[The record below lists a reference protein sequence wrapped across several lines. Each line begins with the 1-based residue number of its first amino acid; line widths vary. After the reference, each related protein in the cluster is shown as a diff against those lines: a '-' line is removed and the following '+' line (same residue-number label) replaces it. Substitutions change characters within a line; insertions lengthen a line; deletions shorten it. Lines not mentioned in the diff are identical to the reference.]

1 MNSYKE
7 LKVYSLSIDFVLE
20 LYKVAETFPTDER
33 FGLVSQLKRAA
44 VSIPSNIAEG
54 AQRQTKAEFV
64 KFLFFAFGSCAEVET
79 QLLLANKLSM
89 ISTDV
94 HQELIEK
101 LTIISKMIRKLI
113 LSLKQKDTLEKI

>member
-20 LYKVAETFPTDER
+20 LYKVAETFPTDEK

-79 QLLLANKLSM
+79 QLLLASKLNM

-94 HQELIEK
+94 HQELTEK